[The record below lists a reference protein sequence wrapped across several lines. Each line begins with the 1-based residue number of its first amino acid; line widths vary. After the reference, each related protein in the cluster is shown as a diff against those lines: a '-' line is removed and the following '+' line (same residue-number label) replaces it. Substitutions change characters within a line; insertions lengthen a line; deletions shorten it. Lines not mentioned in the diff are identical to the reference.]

1 MVAGVSP
8 QPSNYP
14 LVNRLLAVD
23 PLNVRGAEFTTL
35 LAALDQIGAGVT
47 VGEVQAGLERLGV
60 EVSTVRQ
67 PSQFSED
74 VPVTQDRLGYGWLGC
89 ADMDT
94 VAIKRESDDLFV
106 RLGPVVRFRVLESQ
120 IHAAGFPVRVQLP
133 R

>member
-35 LAALDQIGAGVT
+35 LAALDQIGAGLSVLD
-47 VGEVQAGLERLGV
+47 VKEGLERLVTPGP
-60 EVSTVRQ
+60 SGQAAQ
-67 PSQFSED
+67 PVQS
-74 VPVTQDRLGYGWLGC
+74 GC
-89 ADMDT
+89 
-94 VAIKRESDDLFV
+94 FC
-106 RLGPVVRFRVLESQ
+106 
-120 IHAAGFPVRVQLP
+120 HP